1 MVKVFVLIETSI
13 GATPKIKETL
23 SEILEVKLV
32 HSVTG
37 PFDIIL
43 LLEAESTEKISEVVL
58 KQIRAIEGVS
68 RTLTCVV
75 MG

>member
-13 GATPKIKETL
+13 GATPKIKEAL
-23 SEILEVKLV
+23 SAIIEVEFV

-43 LLEAESTEKISEVVL
+43 MLEAENTEKISEIVL
-58 KQIRAIEGVS
+58 KQIRIIEGIS